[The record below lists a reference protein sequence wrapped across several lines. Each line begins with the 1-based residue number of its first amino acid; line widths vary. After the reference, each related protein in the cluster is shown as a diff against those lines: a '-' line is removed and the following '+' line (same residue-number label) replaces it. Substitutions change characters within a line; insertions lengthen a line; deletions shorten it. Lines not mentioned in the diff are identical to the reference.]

1 MQKNKTPILTTVEKA
16 MSVIDLV
23 AEARR
28 PLTASEVSQRSGMP
42 ISTAF
47 KFLSTAVNL
56 GYLYYYESDKTYS
69 LGVKFIRYASIATET
84 RSLIGTAY
92 PLMRELADKCL
103 ETVHLGVPQGYYGV
117 FFEKVSSPQ
126 VIGVQTRIGSS
137 APFHKG
143 ATQRAMMAWLS
154 NEKFEDFCNNY
165 LLPKEGP
172 EAVAKARAD
181 RVETRKNGYAISC
194 GEVND
199 NVAAVAAPIL
209 GANDQLLGSL
219 AIALPQERLTKD
231 KEELFRQYIMDT
243 AHRLSLQLG
252 YNR

>member
-1 MQKNKTPILTTVEKA
+1 MQKNKTPILKTVEKA

-28 PLTASEVSQRSGMP
+28 PLTATEVSEISGMP

-47 KFLSTAVNL
+47 KFLSTAVSL
-56 GYLYYYESDKTYS
+56 GYLYYTESDKTYS
-69 LGVKFIRYASIATET
+69 LGVKFIHYAAIATET
-84 RSLIGTAY
+84 RSIIGTAY
-92 PLMRELADKCL
+92 PLMRELADKCR

-143 ATQRAMMAWLS
+143 ATQKAMMAWLS
-154 NEKFEDFCNNY
+154 DEKFEDFCQNFV
-165 LLPKEGP
+165 LPKDGP
-172 EAVAKARAD
+172 AAVERARAD
-181 RVETRKNGYAISC
+181 RAEIRRTGYAISC
-194 GEVND
+194 GEVNE

-209 GANDQLLGSL
+209 GANDELLGSL
-219 AIALPQERLTKD
+219 AIALPQERLTEERK
-231 KEELFRQYIMDT
+231 ELFIRYIIET
-243 AHRLSLQLG
+243 ARRLSILLG
-252 YNR
+252 HR